1 MKKFLAIIL
10 LLGLCSTFAA
20 CISTGGENEDSET
33 VIETETET
41 QKETEKETEKEEET
55 VPQEKLEKNTY
66 ALKDNAASLKLYG
79 RMATTDKGITCDF
92 AASGIEFNVYAQGF
106 VELDVTHEL
115 QTFESHKN
123 DDVYLAVIV
132 DGVRDPRRYKVPKG
146 QTEKMNIA
154 YFEEAGAHTIQI
166 LRETEIKNGLLTLES
181 LTFEGRLEE
190 KPADADLYVEFIGD
204 SITSGYGNLI
214 TNGINPAGDS
224 DYKDALQAYSYL
236 TVKALGADFS
246 LVSNSGMGLT
256 AGYRPVKVRDFF
268 KAEAYYRST
277 TKVYAPAR
285 TPDVVVINIGT
296 NDQAKKAD
304 TATFKNDVKA
314 LIADVRA
321 LYGDEVKIVWAY
333 GMMMDGYISYV
344 LEATAGMENFYT
356 VELPSDRSAGGG
368 HPNLATHKA
377 ASEALAKFIK
387 ENVI

>member
-10 LLGLCSTFAA
+10 LLCLFSTFTA
-20 CISTGGENEDSET
+20 CIPTGGENEDSEKVT
-33 VIETETET
+33 ETETET
-41 QKETEKETEKEEET
+41 VTEKEIEKEEET
-55 VPQEKLEKNTY
+55 VPQERLERNTY
-66 ALKDNAASLKLYG
+66 ALKDNVGSLKLYG
-79 RMATTDKGITCDF
+79 RMAATNKGITCDF

-106 VELDVTHEL
+106 VKLNVTHEL

-123 DDVYLAVIV
+123 DDVYLAIIV
-132 DGVRDPRRYKVPKG
+132 DGVRDPRRYKVPSGK
-146 QTEKMNIA
+146 TEEMNIA

-181 LTFEGRLEE
+181 LTFVGRLEE
-190 KPADADLYVEFIGD
+190 KPADEELYVEFIGD

-214 TNGINPAGDS
+214 TNGINPAGDA

-236 TVKALGADFS
+236 TAKALGADFS

-256 AGYRPVKVRDFF
+256 AGYRPVKVRDFYR
-268 KAEAYYRST
+268 AEAYYRSA
-277 TKVYAPAR
+277 TKVYAPTR

-314 LIADVRA
+314 LIADVRS
-321 LYGDEVKIVWAY
+321 LYGEDVKIVWAY
-333 GMMMDGYISYV
+333 GMMMDGYISHV

-356 VELPSDRSAGGG
+356 VELPNNRSAGGG
-368 HPNLATHKA
+368 HPNLDTHKA

-387 ENVI
+387 ENVL